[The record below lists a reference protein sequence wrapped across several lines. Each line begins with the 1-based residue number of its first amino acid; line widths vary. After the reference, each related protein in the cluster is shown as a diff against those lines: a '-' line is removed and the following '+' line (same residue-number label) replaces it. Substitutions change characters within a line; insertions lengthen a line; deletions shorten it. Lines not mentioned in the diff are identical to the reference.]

1 MYTTIA
7 LIIFVFESALPSLI
21 PIPGIKLG
29 LANIVTLWLLLTTN
43 FKETFLVLLMRMILG
58 SIYAGQIVYFAYS
71 LSGGILCL
79 IAMFI
84 VHKIL
89 GNENI
94 MITSI
99 IGAIFHNIGQL
110 LMAFLI
116 LQSVSVFSYFPVLMV
131 SSVITG
137 SFTGL
142 CTKLTYKKIGKRHI
156 C

>member
-7 LIIFVFESALPSLI
+7 LIIFVIESALPSLV

-29 LANIVTLWLLLTTN
+29 LANIVTLWLLLSAN
-43 FKETFLVLLMRMILG
+43 FKDTFLVLLMRIILG

-71 LSGGILCL
+71 FSGGILCL
-79 IAMFI
+79 IAMFV

-89 GNENI
+89 GKENI

-99 IGAIFHNIGQL
+99 VGAIFHNVGQL
-110 LMAFLI
+110 LMAFFL

-131 SSVITG
+131 SSIITG

-142 CTKLTYKKIGKRHI
+142 CTKLTYKRIGKLI
-156 C
+156 L